1 MLAPQVQLHD
11 NAGAVSIHSGGG
23 AIQLFLNPSVAGQL
37 LLRGFA
43 ALDTHP
49 GTRGAAQPR
58 PDGSLLLQL
67 PLGTPGSSSSS
78 SSSSMGSSAGAAS
91 QPLSR
96 LQRAPP
102 PGNAVTTASRS
113 QAGAII
119 VLDAGVGWLGLGQQ
133 GRAGQ
138 GRAPRQCAT
147 RWLRVLHAA
156 GSWQLISMAEP
167 LILPPMHAALAP
179 HVVAG
184 GSGRISLT
192 ERSWMEALRQRW
204 S

>member
-1 MLAPQVQLHD
+1 VLAPQVQLHD

-49 GTRGAAQPR
+49 GTREAAQPR

-67 PLGTPGSSSSS
+67 PLGTPGSSS
-78 SSSSMGSSAGAAS
+78 MGSSAAAPS

-113 QAGAII
+113 QAGATI

-133 GRAGQ
+133 GREGKGRAGQ
-138 GRAPRQCAT
+138 GRAGQGAPGVCHT
-147 RWLRVLHAA
+147 LAA
-156 GSWQLISMAEP
+156 CVVCCWQL
-167 LILPPMHAALAP
+167 AADLN
-179 HVVAG
+179 G
-184 GSGRISLT
+184 
-192 ERSWMEALRQRW
+192 
-204 S
+204 

>member
-78 SSSSMGSSAGAAS
+78 SSSSSMGSSAGAAS

-138 GRAPRQCAT
+138 GRAGQGRAGRPGSVPHAGCVCCM
-147 RWLRVLHAA
+147 LLAA
-156 GSWQLISMAEP
+156 GS
-167 LILPPMHAALAP
+167 
-179 HVVAG
+179 
-184 GSGRISLT
+184 
-192 ERSWMEALRQRW
+192 
-204 S
+204 